1 MSSNI
6 SIPSPDVEALL
17 AEYKL
22 IVIIS
27 NAEIVELM
35 KSMEFD
41 KIEAAGS
48 KLHNITTTYKQ
59 KILKCNSSEVSVFKT
74 ITSYILETKG
84 HGFMNE
90 DLKEIEK
97 VANAIYDKMIADPF
111 ESYLDFEAIQKDC
124 IKPILKI
131 CGQPDDLNHYNS
143 VNWGL
148 SKQLRECI
156 KNLFRP
162 LSKIE
167 EEESNKMEEQLNIK
181 EADAESF
188 SEKFT
193 QMYEQHELERSELKS
208 KLKSLIEDNFKIET
222 FIADFRASPDYL
234 SIKRQHNVW
243 ENFLISSKETG
254 SQLADAV
261 KIHRDEMHKLIREK
275 VEKEL
280 IRWTDNL
287 EAVATQTNSD
297 IIAVKTHL
305 PEVVERIKSN
315 AIYEFDTQEMREKI
329 DKYKAV
335 NDLNNKLKEIQEILK
350 NNKF

>member
-6 SIPSPDVEALL
+6 SNPSPDVETLL

-27 NAEIVELM
+27 NAEIAELM

-59 KILKCNSSEVSVFKT
+59 KILKCYSSERAVFTT
-74 ITSYILETKG
+74 ITYYILETKG
-84 HGFMNE
+84 YADDE
-90 DLKEIEK
+90 YQKEREK
-97 VANAIYDKMIADPF
+97 VANAIYYKMIADPF
-111 ESYLDFEAIQKDC
+111 EYYLNFEAILKDY
-124 IKPILKI
+124 IKPILRI
-131 CGQPDDLNHYNS
+131 WGQPDDLNHYNS
-143 VNWGL
+143 VNRGL
-148 SKQLRECI
+148 SKRLKEYI

-167 EEESNKMEEQLNIK
+167 EEESNKMEEQLDIK

-193 QMYEQHELERSELKS
+193 QMYEQHESERSGLKS
-208 KLKSLIEDNFKIET
+208 RLKLLIEDNFKIEP
-222 FIADFRASPDYL
+222 FIADFRASPDTL

-280 IRWTDNL
+280 VRWIDNL

-315 AIYEFDTQEMREKI
+315 AIDEFDSQELREKI